1 MVRIT
6 LISFVMLFLIGC
18 SSKINNWPRGMTP
31 FFAEC
36 QSDMKVYV
44 DRAYLKRKGQPCEG
58 GWRFYDRG
66 DSSKGTPNY
75 PRKYTRHEKQYD
87 QSGKISSSNQ
97 APSNDTGTSI
107 IRLRGLSGNYTSDSQ
122 KVKSSTYTIIW
133 DRLGIG
139 QSTLKY
145 KTSIS
150 GDKYDLENKLIN
162 ISYTFG
168 DDFTLTIGGGSVT
181 NGELTITS
189 SDSEIFN
196 SSNVDGL
203 GYFGI
208 LGFDIGFFE
217 ILAGIQYTRYTFT
230 EFDTESTSTNWAN
243 FDGSG
248 ELFITG
254 IGFSF

>member
-1 MVRIT
+1 MVNFG
-6 LISFVMLFLIGC
+6 SFSASGKVFYEYPSIWG
-18 SSKINNWPRGMTP
+18 PR
-31 FFAEC
+31 
-36 QSDMKVYV
+36 
-44 DRAYLKRKGQPCEG
+44 
-58 GWRFYDRG
+58 
-66 DSSKGTPNY
+66 KGTPNY

-122 KVKSSTYTIIW
+122 EVKSSTYTIIW

-145 KTSIS
+145 KTRIS

-203 GYFGI
+203 GFFGI

-217 ILAGIQYTRYTFT
+217 ILAGIQYTRYIFT
-230 EFDTESTSTNWAN
+230 EFDTESTSTNWEY

-254 IGFSF
+254 IGFSFWIMKKFEL